1 MFLKYKQNQMNDK
14 LTLQLDIQIKIQ
26 CVVHHGATGLL
37 HTSSFL
43 KKSNS
48 EGYNTAWSY
57 SPIKNARKRIF
68 QNILAR
74 DRFEPSNTNPAFC
87 VLKITVS
94 LNSDES
100 TFFLSV
106 TLGRGYIQRLNVERP
121 KKKAVTKL
129 GVSF

>member
-1 MFLKYKQNQMNDK
+1 MFLKYKKNWMNDK
-14 LTLQLDIQIKIQ
+14 LTLWLNISIKIQ

-43 KKSNS
+43 KTSNS
-48 EGYNTAWSY
+48 EGYDTAWSN
-57 SPIKNARKRIF
+57 SPIKNARKRIL

-74 DRFEPSNTNPAFC
+74 DPFEPSNMNPAFC

-100 TFFLSV
+100 TFFFFV
-106 TLGRGYIQRLNVERP
+106 DDFG
-121 KKKAVTKL
+121 
-129 GVSF
+129 

>member
-1 MFLKYKQNQMNDK
+1 MFLKYKKNWMNDK
-14 LTLQLDIQIKIQ
+14 LTLWLNISIKIQ

-43 KKSNS
+43 KTSNS
-48 EGYNTAWSY
+48 EGYDTAWSN
-57 SPIKNARKRIF
+57 SPIKNARKRIL

-74 DRFEPSNTNPAFC
+74 DPFESSNMNPAFC

-100 TFFLSV
+100 TFFFV
-106 TLGRGYIQRLNVERP
+106 DDFG
-121 KKKAVTKL
+121 
-129 GVSF
+129 